1 MGYTHMKVLE
11 RNKMLKAVQD
21 KVIVEPIEEDQVSSS
36 GLVLSTFGKESPDQ
50 GLVIAVGPGIML
62 GDGEMMVPE
71 VEVGQ
76 TVVFSKYGGTD
87 VEHEGKSYKIL
98 PYRDILAVIS

>member
-1 MGYTHMKVLE
+1 
-11 RNKMLKAVQD
+11 MLKAVQD
-21 KVIVEPIEEDQVSSS
+21 KVIVEPIEEEQVSSS
-36 GLVLSTFGKESPDQ
+36 GLVLTNLSKETPDQ
-50 GLVIAVGPGIML
+50 GTIVAVGPGILL

-76 TVVFSKYGGTD
+76 KVIFSKYGGTD

-98 PYRDILAVIS
+98 PYRDILAVIG

>member
-1 MGYTHMKVLE
+1 
-11 RNKMLKAVQD
+11 MLKAVQD
-21 KVIVEPIEEDQVSSS
+21 KVIVEPIEEEQVSSS
-36 GLVLSTFGKESPDQ
+36 GLVLTTLNKETPDQ
-50 GLVIAVGPGIML
+50 GTIVAVGPGIML

-76 TVVFSKYGGTD
+76 KVIFSKYGGTD

-98 PYRDILAVIS
+98 PYRDILAVIG

>member
-1 MGYTHMKVLE
+1 
-11 RNKMLKAVQD
+11 MLKAVQD

-36 GLVLSTFGKESPDQ
+36 GLVLTTLSKETPDQ
-50 GLVIAVGPGIML
+50 GTIVAVGPGILL

-76 TVVFSKYGGTD
+76 KVIFSKYGGTD

-98 PYRDILAVIS
+98 PYRDILAVIG